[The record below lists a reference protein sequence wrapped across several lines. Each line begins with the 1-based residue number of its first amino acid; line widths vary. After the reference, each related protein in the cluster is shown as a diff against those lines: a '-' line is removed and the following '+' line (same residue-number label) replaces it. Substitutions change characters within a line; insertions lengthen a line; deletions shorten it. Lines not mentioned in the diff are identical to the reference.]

1 MSEIGPM
8 SSSSRLRW
16 RMSSCANANGIA
28 GSSAH
33 PSAMDAPSGTKRV
46 TASAR
51 LARLSVSAALEFRL
65 ALLDERLHALAR
77 VLALEQANERL
88 ALDPEA
94 LLERAP
100 VALDRRELDLTD
112 RVARACGVQERVLY
126 GMPLKVLC
134 RHELVDDA
142 RVLRFLRRQRRA
154 AQHELE
160 RLLPADEPR
169 QPLRTAGPG

>member
-8 SSSSRLRW
+8 SSSSRRLW

-51 LARLSVSAALEFRL
+51 LARLSVSASFEFRL
-65 ALLDERLHALAR
+65 ALLDERFHALAR
-77 VLALEQANERL
+77 VLALEQADERL
-88 ALDPEA
+88 ALDPQA
-94 LLERAP
+94 LLERAA
-100 VALDRRELDLTD
+100 VALDRGELDLTH
-112 RVARACGVQERVLY
+112 RVARTLRVQKRVLHRV
-126 GMPLKVLC
+126 PLKVLG

-142 RVLRFLRRQRRA
+142 RVLCFLR
-154 AQHELE
+154 
-160 RLLPADEPR
+160 
-169 QPLRTAGPG
+169 